1 MTTLT
6 HEPSRV
12 ARRAWWIE
20 ARDMWASLAISMIW
34 LAVLFDAV
42 FGPDIK
48 SVDAGGSASVVP
60 SSVAVALFAVVATFA
75 VARYGFD
82 RARKT

>member
-1 MTTLT
+1 MPRGHAAANL
-6 HEPSRV
+6 EWDV
-12 ARRAWWIE
+12 
-20 ARDMWASLAISMIW
+20 
-34 LAVLFDAV
+34 
-42 FGPDIK
+42 

>member
-1 MTTLT
+1 MTTVT
-6 HEPSRV
+6 HEPPRV

-42 FGPDIK
+42 YGPDIK
-48 SVDAGGSASVVP
+48 SVNASGNATIVP
-60 SSVAVALFAVVATFA
+60 SAVAVALFAVFATYGVAKYA
-75 VARYGFD
+75 FD
-82 RARKT
+82 RTRRT